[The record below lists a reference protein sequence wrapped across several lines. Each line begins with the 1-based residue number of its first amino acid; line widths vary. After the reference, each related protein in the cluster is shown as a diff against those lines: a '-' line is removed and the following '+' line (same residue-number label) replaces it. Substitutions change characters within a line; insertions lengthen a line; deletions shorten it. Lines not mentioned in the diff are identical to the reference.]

1 MCRDRREQYVTG
13 ETHWLAQVEAVL
25 LADTG
30 DLRKLAEIG
39 GEDPRT
45 LYIGTSMDGVDLRGQ
60 DLRGMAFTRLDPA
73 KVRMDADTRLDPTP
87 GSELDTP
94 TLDPEDDLTD
104 TDGMVLFME
113 HRLIPEFLRSAP
125 RWAPNLAI
133 YGPGEVEAF
142 NHDALRYA
150 GPKFVVFDVRRRAFL
165 ERFVGRIPD
174 GVVILLARRTPGFEV
189 AELDRDTAAA
199 ARSPIVVIQASS
211 SGTPVYRTATVAV
224 VKDAIS
230 MLATNWELLEK
241 VLRRQRV
248 SVFLRSR
255 GQAPDV
261 LADAWSQM
269 FERTQRMALYGYAGT
284 RLSSAQ
290 LVDRSD
296 RAPDIS
302 DALFSGLRPLVVD
315 RRSGPRSVDAAIL
328 VDTSRPPN
336 SDYEDTFEGGVERML
351 NLRRWSLHEIEKPAR
366 PTASEFQLIG
376 RTRVFAMHLVSSAT
390 PPLLP
395 EIYPSEHLRNVY
407 LDGISTL
414 VVSSD
419 ANESRVVTHLIENGE
434 LWVSVRDICT
444 FDPDD
449 DTIWSLLQ
457 RQLRRLAR
465 APSGPARSQYL
476 SLFLR
481 AALQSDG
488 VLTGDPGRIIDAI
501 NHSLFPQL
509 FNVSFGKVA
518 FRPEGAIYHVKIH
531 RAGQPPSAPPVTS
544 FRLEIDGQ
552 GPRIHSIVN
561 PLETA
566 HWAVQRTA

>member
-1 MCRDRREQYVTG
+1 MKAK
-13 ETHWLAQVEAVL
+13 THWLAQVEAVL

-73 KVRMDADTRLDPTP
+73 KVRIDADTRLDPAP
-87 GSELDTP
+87 GSEP
-94 TLDPEDDLTD
+94 ETLIPDPEDDLTD

-125 RWAPNLAI
+125 RRAPNLAI

-165 ERFVGRIPD
+165 ERFVGRVPE

-230 MLATNWELLEK
+230 VLATNWEVLEK

-255 GQAPDV
+255 GQAPEV

-269 FERTQRMALYGYAGT
+269 FERTQRMELRGYAGT
-284 RLSSAQ
+284 RLVSAQ
-290 LVDRSD
+290 SVTYAD
-296 RAPDIS
+296 RALDIS
-302 DALFSGLRPLVVD
+302 DALFSGLRPLTID
-315 RRSGPRSVDAAIL
+315 RRSGPKTVDAAIL

-336 SDYEDTFEGGVERML
+336 LDYEDTFEGGVERL
-351 NLRRWSLHEIEKPAR
+351 LSIRRWSMDEFKKPDWPNA
-366 PTASEFQLIG
+366 TEFHLVG
-376 RTRVFAMHLVSSAT
+376 RTRSFTMHVVSSAT
-390 PPLLP
+390 PLLP
-395 EIYPSEHLRNVY
+395 EIYPSEHLRDLY
-407 LDGISTL
+407 LNGISTL
-414 VVSSD
+414 VVSND
-419 ANESRVVTHLIENGE
+419 VNESQVVTHLIEKGE
-434 LWVSVRDICT
+434 FWVNVRDICT
-444 FDPDD
+444 FSPDD

-465 APSGPARSQYL
+465 VPSGPARSQYL

-481 AALQSDG
+481 AALQSEG
-488 VLTGDPGRIIDAI
+488 VLGGDPGRIVDAL
-501 NHSLFPQL
+501 NQSLFSRL

-518 FRPEGAIYHVKIH
+518 FRPEGAIYQVKIH
-531 RAGQPPSAPPVTS
+531 RAGQPPSAPPVTG

-566 HWAVQRTA
+566 HWAARTTA